1 MFLVNNNCMNEAI
14 CQAYHLISIM
24 FNDNLITFGLL
35 FILGQAGLEVV
46 EVSTKIIL
54 FEFITKMFHGGQLLQ
69 QTLVLISTHLNMI
82 IKLRVKSRCSFVILT
97 MLLSG
102 WILHS
107 FSANFLLGAVT
118 FFLASSFLFS
128 TTESSFSCWLVLT
141 YSRHLVGSLWNLT
154 CLRSTVSG
162 PASVAGVD
170 CPSMQTPLSELLSVE
185 LGLDITFWQWSYQDI
200 KRATQ
205 RVVQNFTTWS
215 YLPCLW
221 C

>member
-1 MFLVNNNCMNEAI
+1 MNEAI

-102 WILHS
+102 
-107 FSANFLLGAVT
+107 
-118 FFLASSFLFS
+118 
-128 TTESSFSCWLVLT
+128 
-141 YSRHLVGSLWNLT
+141 
-154 CLRSTVSG
+154 
-162 PASVAGVD
+162 
-170 CPSMQTPLSELLSVE
+170 
-185 LGLDITFWQWSYQDI
+185 
-200 KRATQ
+200 
-205 RVVQNFTTWS
+205 
-215 YLPCLW
+215 
-221 C
+221 